1 MISGIRRPEDRL
13 RVVQVSPFLD
23 PAKRSAEDLL
33 SAWPTLVQVAEA
45 VARAG
50 AEVTV
55 LQPAAA
61 DDFVQS
67 AGVRYLFVRERPP
80 SRVRRRAGL
89 WASPLPRRLARK
101 LADLDADVIHFQS
114 LSFPLHLSLIG
125 KSARGTPILVQDHGD
140 QPPPRWRAGLHRRG
154 LRAAAGVSFT
164 HREQVRPFVEA
175 GVLPEAIRIFE
186 VLESSSWF
194 APGDQ
199 GQARRATGLAG
210 DPCLL
215 WIGHLDRNKDPLAV
229 LTALAAAAPHLPD
242 LHLWCCYGSAGLLAV
257 VRDRI
262 RSSDVLRDRVHLLG
276 RVPHEQVE
284 LLCRAADFLI
294 TGSHSEG
301 SGYAVLE
308 AMACGAAPL
317 VTDIPSFRRITD
329 EGTVGALSSPGDS
342 VAMTQALLEWSAMDR
357 RELRRRVM
365 GHFQERLSFDTVGKE
380 LRAAYE
386 GVRTTA

>member
-1 MISGIRRPEDRL
+1 MSSGIRRPEDRL
-13 RVVQVSPFLD
+13 KVVQVSPFLD
-23 PAKRSAEDLL
+23 PAERGAEDLL
-33 SAWPTLVQVAEA
+33 TAWPTLVHVAEA

-67 AGVRYLFVRERPP
+67 AGVRYHFVRERSP

-89 WASPLPRRLARK
+89 WASPLARRLARK

-215 WIGHLDRNKDPLAV
+215 WIGHLDRNKDPLAI
-229 LTALAAAAPHLPD
+229 LAALEAAAPHLADP
-242 LHLWCCYGSAGLLAV
+242 HLWCCYGSAGLLPA

-276 RVPHEQVE
+276 RVPHERVE

-294 TGSHSEG
+294 GGSHSEG

-308 AMACGAAPL
+308 AMACGTAPL
-317 VTDIPSFRRITD
+317 VTDIPSFRRITG
-329 EGTVGALSSPGDS
+329 EGVVGALSPPGDS
-342 VAMTQALLEWSAMDR
+342 AAMTQALLEWSAMDR
-357 RELRRRVM
+357 RELRRCVV
-365 GHFQERLSFDTVGKE
+365 GHFEERLSFDAVGRE

-386 GVRTTA
+386 GVLAPA